1 MQSVIKWFEN
11 SENVTNKATQNYRSS
26 FEVELAIRKEMLKT
40 FTQTD
45 YELNEDIDIGMFK
58 IMGQN
63 PDDPESCYIGNVVI
77 EFDDGVW
84 LATWYISG
92 FRHYAYGMQVSSN
105 ILVFNFS
112 YLDSDENPHT
122 GLVSYTFLSENIVRG
137 QWIEEGYSE
146 KGIEELRKLE
156 DDEIDFNDMHDAN
169 FGFSLN

>member
-1 MQSVIKWFEN
+1 MQSIKKWFSN
-11 SENVTNKATQNYRSS
+11 SVKVTKKAADNYRSS
-26 FEVELAIRKEMLKT
+26 FEHELGIRKDLLKD
-40 FTQTD
+40 FLAKDYQITQK
-45 YELNEDIDIGMFK
+45 IDQGTFK

-63 PDDPESCYIGNVVI
+63 PDDPESCYIGNVII
-77 EFDDGVW
+77 EFDEGTW

-92 FRHYAYGMQVSSN
+92 FMHYAYGMQVSSN

-122 GLVSYTFLSENIVRG
+122 GLVAYTFLSEYIVRG
-137 QWIEEGYSE
+137 KWIEEGYSE
-146 KGIEELRKLE
+146 KGIEELRKLD